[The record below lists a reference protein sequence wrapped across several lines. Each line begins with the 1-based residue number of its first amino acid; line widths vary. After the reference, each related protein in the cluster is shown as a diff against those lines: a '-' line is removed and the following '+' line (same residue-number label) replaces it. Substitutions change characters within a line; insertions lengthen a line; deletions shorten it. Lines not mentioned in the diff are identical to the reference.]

1 LAELAGQVLLDR
13 IPVYG
18 LLHARID
25 TGQNHGLVVSFGCER
40 EMGSEGEGRGA
51 NADGADQVPA
61 IERACKTVAARAGNL
76 MQIFHCPSLGD
87 DATQLTLAGNQVG
100 RNGKAV
106 SQGKNTVARADARRR
121 LIAFA
126 TVLTGSPTRCAIHG
140 PNPCMRQHGHR
151 ARPSGITNFAICE
164 L

>member
-1 LAELAGQVLLDR
+1 
-13 IPVYG
+13 
-18 LLHARID
+18 
-25 TGQNHGLVVSFGCER
+25 
-40 EMGSEGEGRGA
+40 
-51 NADGADQVPA
+51 
-61 IERACKTVAARAGNL
+61 